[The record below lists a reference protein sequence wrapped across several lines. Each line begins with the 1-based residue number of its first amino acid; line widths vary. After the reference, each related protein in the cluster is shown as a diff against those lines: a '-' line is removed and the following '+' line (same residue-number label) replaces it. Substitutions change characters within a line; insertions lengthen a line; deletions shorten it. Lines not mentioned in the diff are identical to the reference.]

1 MFHLEQAAAC
11 GDLQALITMAEI
23 HLQLPHDIL
32 VSATVQESEEVKNRG
47 VEYMLQAATL
57 GERQAMVYMAKAY
70 ESGVGLGSKRPQNWA
85 EAAKWYK
92 SAIDIVDEDENP
104 QNTLLTDPNYT
115 LYAAQA
121 RLYQLGGYGLDRD
134 PQSSGDMYSSAGD
147 LALAAM
153 KGKLA
158 NKYYAL
164 AEEAWAELDE

>member
-1 MFHLEQAAAC
+1 MWTRSILDQFRAPTTKVIWR
-11 GDLQALITMAEI
+11 DL
-23 HLQLPHDIL
+23 L
-32 VSATVQESEEVKNRG
+32 VFF
-47 VEYMLQAATL
+47 
-57 GERQAMVYMAKAY
+57 
-70 ESGVGLGSKRPQNWA
+70 RPQNWA

-115 LYAAQA
+115 LSAAQA

-134 PQSSGDMYSSAGD
+134 PQSSGDMYSAAGD

>member
-1 MFHLEQAAAC
+1 
-11 GDLQALITMAEI
+11 
-23 HLQLPHDIL
+23 
-32 VSATVQESEEVKNRG
+32 
-47 VEYMLQAATL
+47 
-57 GERQAMVYMAKAY
+57 MVFF
-70 ESGVGLGSKRPQNWA
+70 RPQNWA

>member
-1 MFHLEQAAAC
+1 M
-11 GDLQALITMAEI
+11 
-23 HLQLPHDIL
+23 
-32 VSATVQESEEVKNRG
+32 
-47 VEYMLQAATL
+47 
-57 GERQAMVYMAKAY
+57 
-70 ESGVGLGSKRPQNWA
+70 
-85 EAAKWYK
+85 
-92 SAIDIVDEDENP
+92 DEDENP

-121 RLYQLGGYGLDRD
+121 RLYQQGGYGLDRD
-134 PQSSGDMYSSAGD
+134 LQSSGDMYSAAGD